1 MAQSPLVQAEWA
13 ALQQIRA
20 IGKSTKMKQVVAG
33 SGEMP
38 GGRWWKVLRI
48 VEQ

>member
-1 MAQSPLVQAEWA
+1 MQAEWA

-33 SGEMP
+33 GEVP